1 MFVWTPSFWAKI
13 PCWWLFCWA
22 LLPGVERC
30 SCKLDD
36 GKVVVSKKSIVETH
50 AVLATVMWAIYLSHI
65 GYKGRCTFCR
75 IWVWVKTLS
84 TLEEHHDI
92 NDSLS
97 VRCLKTQVP
106 GSYHP
111 YTRNCQ
117 SIWLLLLL
125 SLFFV
130 LLTYLFYIYL
140 LSYLCLFWCYDYVSD
155 YDYLYIYIKNIYIY
169 QQQILYI
176 TQIWGHMDMVTWWH
190 GAWYG
195 SRLGIPETGHDG
207 KLISPS
213 PSGLGHLW
221 RRLVPPDWF
230 RGAAGSFPLV
240 IH

>member
-130 LLTYLFYIYL
+130 LLPYLFYIYL

-155 YDYLYIYIKNIYIY
+155 YDYLYIYMIKYIYISTTDT
-169 QQQILYI
+169 LYNPNMG
-176 TQIWGHMDMVTWWH
+176 THGHGDMVTWCLIWVKV
-190 GAWYG
+190 GYPRNGTRWKADFTIPFRIG
-195 SRLGIPETGHDG
+195 SPLAEVG
-207 KLISPS
+207 SP
-213 PSGLGHLW
+213 
-221 RRLVPPDWF
+221 RLV
-230 RGAAGSFPLV
+230 
-240 IH
+240 